1 LSGEG
6 KKGTTVAKIPKWEAE
21 LWSYVIS
28 GDGLSCPLRKYRPV
42 MEKGTWCPDEYR
54 GRLNRLLDEKRFNFN
69 SYDFIN
75 SESSGVCR
83 LCQLVER
90 LAEAYLKAG
99 NALGPPVSTELVM
112 LFDPQNP
119 VEIRQLPL
127 KAYHGAIWSQQ
138 DGWVIQVKNSDA
150 APTMRFTV
158 FHEAFHILAHCR
170 TTPVFRKRG
179 SVVGSFNELLADH
192 FAFCTLMPREW
203 VVEKWTEIKDLNRMA
218 EIFVVPKSAMCIRLR
233 QLGLI

>member
-6 KKGTTVAKIPKWEAE
+6 KKGTTVVRIPKWESE
-21 LWSYVIS
+21 LWSYVSS
-28 GDGLSCPLRKYRPV
+28 GDGMRCPLQKYRPV

-54 GRLNRLLDEKRFNFN
+54 GRLNQLLDEKRFNFN

-90 LAEAYLKAG
+90 LAEAYLKAR
-99 NALGPPVSTELVM
+99 NALDPPVSTEMVM

-119 VEIRQLPL
+119 VEIRQLKL

-138 DGWVIQVKNSDA
+138 DGWVIQVNDSDA

-158 FHEAFHILAHCR
+158 LHEAFHILAHCR

-179 SVVGSFNELLADH
+179 SVVGSFNEFLADH

-203 VVEKWTEIKDLNRMA
+203 IIEKWTEVKDLDRMA

>member
-1 LSGEG
+1 MSGEG
-6 KKGTTVAKIPKWEAE
+6 KKGTTVVKIPKWEAE
-21 LWSYVIS
+21 LWSYVSS
-28 GDGLSCPLRKYRPV
+28 GDGMICPLRNYRPV
-42 MEKGTWCPDEYR
+42 REKGTWCPDEYR
-54 GRLNRLLDEKRFNFN
+54 GRLNQLLDEKRFNFS
-69 SYDFIN
+69 SYDFID
-75 SESSGVCR
+75 SEAGGVCR

-90 LAEAYLKAG
+90 LAESYLKAG
-99 NALGPPVSTELVM
+99 HALGPTVSTKLVR
-112 LFDPQNP
+112 LFDPRNP
-119 VEIRQLPL
+119 LEIRQLPL

-138 DGWVIQVKNSDA
+138 DGWVIQVKDSDT

-179 SVVGSFNELLADH
+179 SVVGSFNELMADY

-203 VVEKWTEIKDLNRMA
+203 VVEKWTEVKDLERMA